1 MGRHFQDDSGSQRA
15 CVTTLPAGS
24 SFRCTQSPE
33 SSAGHQAQRR
43 PSVALTCAQDR
54 EMADQVVELGSL
66 RTPGAVQ
73 IWGGETAWAR
83 EGVPGPPLGHQ
94 NKGNALLPLPRPPAS
109 GRA

>member
-1 MGRHFQDDSGSQRA
+1 
-15 CVTTLPAGS
+15 
-24 SFRCTQSPE
+24 
-33 SSAGHQAQRR
+33 
-43 PSVALTCAQDR
+43 
-54 EMADQVVELGSL
+54 MANQVVELGSL

>member
-1 MGRHFQDDSGSQRA
+1 
-15 CVTTLPAGS
+15 
-24 SFRCTQSPE
+24 
-33 SSAGHQAQRR
+33 
-43 PSVALTCAQDR
+43 
-54 EMADQVVELGSL
+54 MADQVVELGSL